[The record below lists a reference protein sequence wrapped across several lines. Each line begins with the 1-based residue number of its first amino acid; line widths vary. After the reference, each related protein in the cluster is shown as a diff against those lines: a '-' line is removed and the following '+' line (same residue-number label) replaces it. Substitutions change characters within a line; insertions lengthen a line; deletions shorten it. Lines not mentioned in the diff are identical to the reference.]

1 MNKKWFERPSVFF
14 ACSVLSFT
22 AVSHAQSP
30 SGAGNEGDARMQQLR
45 QQVGEQARQIEA
57 LRQAVAEQEARQ
69 RELQRL
75 LGPEPRSVAGQPA
88 SASQLPDTARRDIQV
103 GSAPPQ
109 EL

>member
-1 MNKKWFERPSVFF
+1 MNKMWFERPSVFF

-30 SGAGNEGDARMQQLR
+30 SGAGIEGDARMQQLR

-57 LRQAVAEQEARQ
+57 LKQAVAEQEARQ

-75 LGPEPRSVAGQPA
+75 LGPEPRTVASQPA
-88 SASQLPDTARRDIQV
+88 SQPACQPIPASRHCPA
-103 GSAPPQ
+103 
-109 EL
+109 